1 MYLVTGV
8 IRCLVLDRPPVLT
21 EREETIDHNRETG
34 PGTGQVRKGQEDGH
48 PTSILGGVI
57 LFVRVRNVASNRDN
71 GLSFKL
77 SREFE
82 KNLFL
87 LEFVL

>member
-1 MYLVTGV
+1 M
-8 IRCLVLDRPPVLT
+8 VLDRPPVLT
-21 EREETIDHNRETG
+21 EREEAIDHNRETG
-34 PGTGQVRKGQEDGH
+34 PGAGQVRKGQEDGH

-57 LFVRVRNVASNRDN
+57 LFVRVRNVSGHGDD
-71 GLSFKL
+71 GLSFKF